1 MAAHQHIPANNPQG
15 PPGKAAYPR
24 QQATTEPQTRRW
36 TPCCAPWQAPG
47 RGRVPSHSSP
57 GGPPCTPVNHPCESH
72 QGTGRDSG
80 PPPQALA
87 GHLSLP
93 LNPIGAPVGPQ
104 CSSGLPLASPI
115 RPLVTAVDHPPLRA
129 PAGPLAWL
137 WTPPLRLC
145 GPLVV
150 ALYLPVHKP
159 WQAPG
164 SCVGPPLRAPVG
176 LWSLLLIPPCKPQW
190 GPGAPLPPPPLESR
204 QGTGHDGGSPL
215 CKPWLATGRYH

>member
-104 CSSGLPLASPI
+104 CSSGPPPCKRRQAPL
-115 RPLVTAVDHPPLRA
+115 HGFGPP
-129 PAGPLAWL
+129 PS
-137 WTPPLRLC
+137 RLC
-145 GPLVV
+145 RPPVV
-150 ALYLPVHKP
+150 ALYLPVHEP
-159 WQAPG
+159 WHAPG
-164 SCVGPPLRAPVG
+164 SCVGPPLQAPVG
-176 LWSLLLIPPCKPQW
+176 LRSLLLTPPCKPQR
-190 GPGAPLPPPPLESR
+190 GPGVPLAPPPPLESR
-204 QGTGHDGGSPL
+204 QGTRHDGGSPL
-215 CKPWLATGRYH
+215 CKPWLATGCYC